1 MSAPTVAPS
10 AVDTDLPTGWRGPIL
25 PLNTRS
31 GDGREFVLTDGTE
44 PGIRP
49 LPLPLSAQEKLAN
62 GHDGSIVV
70 GLITRAWAQD
80 GYLWAEGPFDLH
92 DEKAREWAAKVG
104 RGNAGWVSS
113 DIFDVTVEQVP
124 LDRDGGEIALTAVE
138 AVEPVS
144 ILYRVPS
151 WRLGGVTLVSSPA
164 FGDVRIEPVYGE
176 QFTSVHAQD
185 AITAAAAQHTGAMV
199 ALIPSDEDC
208 ARLTVDGYEPA
219 EVLHTTLAFLGE
231 AAAWAPEHRDALEQA
246 IRAFDFTVPLAGSI
260 MGHAQFNPAGD
271 EPCAVYLVE
280 AQGLSAMH
288 TMVYGAIADNMDLP
302 LIPEPYDSFVPHI
315 TAGYGLAASELTE
328 VGPIR
333 YDRIRLSFADTDVRD
348 IELEPVT
355 SGLVAAGIL
364 YDATDFDQPEPDEPV
379 GLTITDDGRVYG
391 HLAAWGSCHIGFP
404 DVCITP
410 PEYENNDYHF
420 FHQGY
425 APTTDGLI
433 PVGKITYRTGHA
445 GLRMHAQAAAAHYDN
460 TGAVAAVVRC
470 QDGVHGPWLSGRLVP
485 GLDDAAIAEIQRS
498 GVSGDWRELRET
510 RNAPKRMEL
519 VAALSVNVP
528 GFPRPRP
535 KALAAS
541 GYKTLIAAGALAP
554 NIERKPHDTN
564 TVQLTPEDRRQVQFF
579 SLAEFNAKV
588 ASEVRASRVRETAGE
603 KLAARVRATRVD
615 AATRRVALVAAG
627 KPTHRQSRVNALTAR
642 MIAITAAGKARRVET
657 PAGAKH
663 YGQPVGSIIVTDG
676 PDEASPDPPPDSLIN
691 PDDDEYIDDIAA
703 LYASSLYFRIDDQ
716 DEYTDD
722 LSRRLSGADLPTKGP
737 EGAAYMAALQER
749 IDAQRQPVPEWPG
762 PALPPP
768 SEEEFGEVT
777 QSWRYASFYDN
788 VDTWRDDARALQVS
802 GWDGTDWAGYEG
814 GDWENSSGPPI
825 GPMLGQIAN
834 TPATVQPIHRGM
846 AVTPEYLAQMATDA
860 QFTMGLSS
868 FTGDE
873 GIATRFASSPGDS
886 SQGRHADVG
895 ADATIPIVLTVE
907 PGARAAS
914 LGHNS
919 FEHVTLG
926 QFTVLGRTER
936 DGITYVT
943 VRQTSPLEAQ

>member
-31 GDGREFVLTDGTE
+31 GDGREFVLPDGNE

-49 LPLPLSAQEKLAN
+49 LPLPLSAQEKLAD

-185 AITAAAAQHTGAMV
+185 AITAAATEHTGAMI
-199 ALIPSDEDC
+199 ALVPSEEDA
-208 ARLTVDGYEPA
+208 ARFAVDGYEPPD
-219 EVLHTTLAFLGE
+219 ELHVTLAYLGDGADWTPEQRTALE
-231 AAAWAPEHRDALEQA
+231 AAVRELGVGTPM
-246 IRAFDFTVPLAGSI
+246 VGSVW
-260 MGHAQFNPAGD
+260 GHALFNPAGD
-271 EPCAVYLVE
+271 DPCAVYLVE
-280 AQGLSAMH
+280 AEGLHDLQAAVH
-288 TMVYGAIADNMDLP
+288 GVIAETP
-302 LIPEPYDSFVPHI
+302 GPQIPQNHAFIPHL
-315 TAGYGLAASELTE
+315 TAGYGLPISELTE
-328 VGPIR
+328 VGAIR
-333 YDRIRLSFADTDVRD
+333 FDRIRLAFAGETTD

-364 YDATDFDQPEPDEPV
+364 YDASDFDQPEPDEPT
-379 GLTITDDGRVYG
+379 GLTITDDGRVFG
-391 HLAAWGSCHIGFP
+391 HLAIWHSCHIAFP
-404 DVCITP
+404 DVCIEP
-410 PEYENNDYHF
+410 PEYDNNDYHF

-485 GLDDAAIAEIQRS
+485 GLDDTAIAEIQRS

-554 NIERKPHDTN
+554 NIERKPHDTH
-564 TVQLTPEDRRQVQFF
+564 TSPLTAEDRRQVQFF

-603 KLAARVRATRVD
+603 KLAARVRAASLD

-627 KPTHRQSRVNALTAR
+627 APK
-642 MIAITAAGKARRVET
+642 
-657 PAGAKH
+657 
-663 YGQPVGSIIVTDG
+663 TDG
-676 PDEASPDPPPDSLIN
+676 QKAKPLERYWTKGKGLARWAESPTPYRTLVGELRKEIPADEMT
-691 PDDDEYIDDIAA
+691 
-703 LYASSLYFRIDDQ
+703 DDQ
-716 DEYTDD
+716 LHGLAANYYH
-722 LSRRLSGADLPTKGP
+722 AVKG
-737 EGAAYMAALQER
+737 
-749 IDAQRQPVPEWPG
+749 EWPG
-762 PALPPP
+762 KKNSDNGTRLAL
-768 SEEEFGEVT
+768 
-777 QSWRYASFYDN
+777 
-788 VDTWRDDARALQVS
+788 L
-802 GWDGTDWAGYEG
+802 
-814 GDWENSSGPPI
+814 
-825 GPMLGQIAN
+825 
-834 TPATVQPIHRGM
+834 
-846 AVTPEYLAQMATDA
+846 
-860 QFTMGLSS
+860 
-868 FTGDE
+868 
-873 GIATRFASSPGDS
+873 
-886 SQGRHADVG
+886 
-895 ADATIPIVLTVE
+895 
-907 PGARAAS
+907 
-914 LGHNS
+914 
-919 FEHVTLG
+919 
-926 QFTVLGRTER
+926 TER
-936 DGITYVT
+936 MNALKTTKGN
-943 VRQTSPLEAQ
+943 